1 MTTGPA
7 AEEPSRL
14 VAVELDADSITR
26 SGSYIEHERAT
37 AIHDLIAENVFRPV
51 GRPAGLYRLRLSIA
65 ENKLVF
71 DVADRDRNPVIRH
84 ILSLTPLSRLV
95 KDYFIIC
102 DSYYAAIRTANPAQI
117 EAIDMGRR
125 GVHNEGSTIL
135 RERLAGKIDVDFETA
150 RRLFTLVCALH
161 WKG

>member
-1 MTTGPA
+1 MAKGETW
-7 AEEPSRL
+7 EQPSRL
-14 VAVELDADSITR
+14 ISVELDTVSIPPSR
-26 SGSYIEHERAT
+26 SYIEHERAT
-37 AIHDLIAENVFRPV
+37 AIHDLIAENAFQPV
-51 GRPAGLYRLRLSIA
+51 GRPAGSYRLRLSIT

-71 DVADRDRNPVIRH
+71 DVADGDRNPVIRH
-84 ILSLTPLSRLV
+84 ILSLTPLNRLV
-95 KDYFIIC
+95 KDYFLVC